1 MVPTALLLFPWIL
14 RHFDEMA
21 ICEFPGYAGK
31 LLGHRPLSS
40 SSELSFELR
49 LLQKSIRPTHLVGH
63 SMGGAMAAFLATD
76 SALSQEQAARTS
88 SPGLKQ
94 LILMNPAGLYPSRA
108 AQAKIE
114 GLFLRA
120 HQQGHLDGLR
130 DKFFFKEPP
139 GFRWSIPAVKKFVSA
154 PEIRMLLEEGKK
166 PIPAHDDLNHRLKH
180 LTVPTHILWGKDDQL
195 IPSRFFKLWKE
206 KIPKDSLRSGTQIL
220 NCGHAPQTE
229 RPAITAALLY
239 ELLINQK
246 PPQGIDPANRK
257 LAPFL
262 KIPTRLQS
270 EIKPYPG
277 HKLKDLSR
285 ND

>member
-14 RHFDEMA
+14 RHFEEIV

-31 LLGHRPLSS
+31 LLDHRPLSS
-40 SSELSFELR
+40 STALSFELR
-49 LLQKSIRPTHLVGH
+49 LLQKTIRPTHLVGH

-76 SALSQEQAARTS
+76 SAVSHGHPLRTS
-88 SPGLKQ
+88 ALGLKQ

-120 HQQGHLDGLR
+120 HEQGHLEGLR
-130 DKFFFKEPP
+130 DKFFFKEPL

-154 PEIRMLLEEGKK
+154 PEIRLLLEEGKK
-166 PIPAHDDLNHRLKH
+166 PIPAPDDLRHRLEH
-180 LTVPTHILWGKDDQL
+180 LSVPTHMIWGKDDRL

-206 KIPKDSLRSGTQIL
+206 KIPKDSLHSANQIL

-229 RPAITAALLY
+229 RPAVTAALLY
-239 ELLINQK
+239 ELLVNQE
-246 PPQGIDPANRK
+246 PPQGIAPSNRK

-262 KIPTRLQS
+262 KIPTRIRS

-277 HKLKDLSR
+277 YKLKDLSR
-285 ND
+285 NG